1 MAGLKKISILNYDL
15 SNNSLGR
22 AYILAQALSMNYEVE
37 IIGPAKGGD
46 IWEPLRECE
55 IRIKKIP
62 GGVFPF
68 LIFRLPSI
76 LKKIDGDLLY
86 AIKPRFTSFGL
97 ALLKKLF
104 SKTPVVLDIDD
115 WELGFY
121 LKGRLPS
128 RISRL
133 FDIVNPNGFLWTWLL
148 HFLIPLA
155 DGKTTV
161 STFLRKRYGGT
172 IVPHA
177 KDTEY
182 FDPARFEGR
191 RPALGAEA
199 EGKKII
205 MFLGTPRKPKGLEDA
220 LDAVL
225 MLDEPDLALTVVG
238 AETEGRYEKKL
249 KEKGGDRLVM
259 VGRVPLDKV
268 PEYLAAADV
277 VVIPQKHN
285 PATEG
290 QLPSKIFDAMAMAKP
305 IVSTE
310 VSDIPEIL
318 DGCGMVVRP
327 DSPED
332 LSRAIKWILD
342 NPEEGALMGLNARK
356 KCIDSYSLDAI
367 RKSLVNIVEKAAADS

>member
-1 MAGLKKISILNYDL
+1 MAGLKKVSILNYDL

-22 AYILAQALSMNYEVE
+22 AHILAQALSNNYEVE
-37 IIGPAKGGD
+37 IIGPTRGGD

-55 IRIKKIP
+55 TRIKKIP
-62 GGVFPF
+62 GGGFPF
-68 LIFRLPSI
+68 LLFKLPSI
-76 LKKIDGDLLY
+76 LKKIDGDILY
-86 AIKPRFTSFGL
+86 AVKPRFTSFGL

-104 SKTPVVLDIDD
+104 SKTPVILDIDD
-115 WELGFY
+115 WEMGFY

-133 FDIVNPNGFLWTWLL
+133 LDIANPNGFLWTWLL
-148 HFLIPLA
+148 HLLIPLA

-161 STFLRKRYGGT
+161 STFLRDRYGGT

-177 KDTEY
+177 KDTGY
-182 FDPARFEGR
+182 FDPARFNGPN
-191 RPALGAEA
+191 PAAGAET

-205 MFLGTPRKPKGLEDA
+205 MFLGTPRKPKGLDDA

-225 MLDEPDLALTVVG
+225 MLDEPDVALMVVG
-238 AETEGRYEKKL
+238 ADPGGRYEKKL
-249 KEKGGDRLVM
+249 KKKGGNRLIM
-259 VGRVPLDKV
+259 VGRIPANQA

-277 VVIPQKHN
+277 IVIPQRRTS
-285 PATEG
+285 ATVG
-290 QLPSKIFDAMAMAKP
+290 QIPSKVFDAMAMAKP
-305 IVSTE
+305 IVSTG

-332 LSRAIKWILD
+332 LGKAIKWILD

-356 KCIDSYSLDAI
+356 KCIDSYSLGAI
-367 RKSLVNIVEKAAADS
+367 RESLINIVEKAGAES